1 MESQWDAQ
9 RILQAVWN
17 DATVGF
23 ICDAFAATYVSACI
37 STGLQARM
45 LHLGDGYGR
54 GHYATEIW
62 SDDYGKWV
70 FMDSLYGCYFTADSL
85 PLSALELHNR
95 WKNNTWEELEREG
108 EEAASLRFDASPRG
122 YFSLFKDIQIVHAND
137 FLSSPFTSVFELIT
151 GDIRYIRWVDASNP
165 PYNRVTLGFRIL
177 MFYYLPMALRGFVIP
192 FFIPACM
199 ILLGIMLVKKK

>member
-17 DATVGF
+17 DATAGF

-70 FMDSLYGCYFTADSL
+70 FMDPLYGVYFTAESVH
-85 PLSALELHNR
+85 LSALELHNR
-95 WKNNTWEELEREG
+95 LKNSTWEGLERQG

-122 YFSLFKDIQIVHAND
+122 YFSLFKDIQLVNAND
-137 FLSSPFTSVFELIT
+137 FLSSPFTSVLDLLT
-151 GDIRYIRWVDASNP
+151 GNIRYIRWVDASNP
-165 PYNRVTLGFRIL
+165 PYNKLTLGFRIL
-177 MFYYLPMALRGFVIP
+177 MFYYLPRVLRGFVIP

-199 ILLGIMLVKKK
+199 VLLGIILVKKE